1 MNFHPL
7 SSAGAPLRPLA
18 LTLALVAAFACF
30 PAHAEDEAVT
40 EEAPAQAVKKDR
52 MTELLDKLKE
62 KNVIDDEEYKT
73 LSGDTPE
80 GRAEARAQRRQQALR
95 KAQEIEKEAAAA
107 NFMGLRWNNGLTA
120 QTADGKNSVS
130 LSGRIHT
137 DYRAFSDDTA
147 ASTFDIRRAYLG
159 LSGKVNGW
167 ITWDVTG
174 DFAQS
179 TTTLDVGW
187 VNLAFSDAA
196 QLRFG
201 QFKMPMTIE
210 ELTSSRFIDFQ
221 ERSLVNRLAPAK
233 ERGIMLH
240 GVPTAG
246 VTYAIAVSNGQG
258 KNTNETSTA
267 NDKPDLIGRVSVNIA
282 EILGSQASNVYH
294 LAVSGSQGTQPASMT
309 FNSTTEP
316 RGARFFDLAA
326 GSFTGAGVDRQRM
339 GFEASLAQ
347 GPLKFQAEWLS
358 ANYSGTNASR
368 VAFDRNIETYY
379 VSLLWMVT
387 GERYAESYRNGTYG
401 RIVPYS
407 IYSPGGT
414 GTGAFELGLRYSGF
428 NASDFKLN
436 NAAGTGVLTANSGT
450 TRYTNG
456 AETLT
461 LQAKWIATPNLRFI
475 ADYTETRFDTPIRVS
490 GEDFRKEK
498 AFTMRAAFDF

>member
-159 LSGKVNGW
+159 LYGKFNNW

-210 ELTSSRFIDFQ
+210 
-221 ERSLVNRLAPAK
+221 
-233 ERGIMLH
+233 
-240 GVPTAG
+240 
-246 VTYAIAVSNGQG
+246 
-258 KNTNETSTA
+258 
-267 NDKPDLIGRVSVNIA
+267 
-282 EILGSQASNVYH
+282 
-294 LAVSGSQGTQPASMT
+294 
-309 FNSTTEP
+309 
-316 RGARFFDLAA
+316 ARRWATL
-326 GSFTGAGVDRQRM
+326 
-339 GFEASLAQ
+339 
-347 GPLKFQAEWLS
+347 
-358 ANYSGTNASR
+358 ASR
-368 VAFDRNIETYY
+368 
-379 VSLLWMVT
+379 
-387 GERYAESYRNGTYG
+387 
-401 RIVPYS
+401 
-407 IYSPGGT
+407 
-414 GTGAFELGLRYSGF
+414 
-428 NASDFKLN
+428 K
-436 NAAGTGVLTANSGT
+436 
-450 TRYTNG
+450 
-456 AETLT
+456 
-461 LQAKWIATPNLRFI
+461 
-475 ADYTETRFDTPIRVS
+475 
-490 GEDFRKEK
+490 
-498 AFTMRAAFDF
+498 